1 MDAWVDVTV
10 PLRQGMVHYPD
21 NPAIAVES
29 NESNAGGV
37 VCRLTKL
44 AFGVHTGTHVDAPN
58 HFGVPGGGVD
68 QLPLRGFIG
77 AARVVVVASSTIGR
91 AEMDGLNLQAGERV
105 LFKTSN
111 SSRCWNTD
119 DFVPDYVYVT
129 SEGARAAA
137 ARRIQT
143 IGIDYLSIGGGD
155 DGPETHRVLLE
166 AGICILEGLDLR
178 GVDPGE
184 CDLLAL
190 PMLIAGAD
198 GAPTRV
204 LLRRREMRWSTS
216 REVP

>member
-1 MDAWVDVTV
+1 MGEWFDVTV
-10 PLRQGMVHYPD
+10 PVRQGMVHWPD
-21 NPAIAVES
+21 DPAVGVECS
-29 NESNAGGV
+29 ETLAAGI
-37 VCRLTKL
+37 VCRVTKL

-68 QLPLRGFIG
+68 ELPLRALMG
-77 AARVVVVASSTIGR
+77 AARVVAVASRTIGR
-91 AEMDGLNLQAGERV
+91 SEMEVLDLQAGERV

-111 SSRCWNTD
+111 SSRCWGTD

-129 SEGARAAA
+129 SEGARVAA

-143 IGIDYLSIGGGD
+143 VGIDYLSVGGGN

-166 AGICILEGLDLR
+166 AGIGILEGLDLR
-178 GVDPGE
+178 RVEPGE
-184 CDLLAL
+184 YELVAL

-204 LLRRREMRWSTS
+204 LLRPR
-216 REVP
+216 